1 MPVSSAERGM
11 LEQIF
16 DDVLTDSTL
25 KTALTVAHKMV
36 GQGII
41 DKEDVRSFIAGFL
54 SGAFLTEGSRLATTP
69 EKLVEIADECAN
81 ILLRRAWEIRDRI
94 LNME

>member
-1 MPVSSAERGM
+1 MPVSPAERGM

-16 DDVLTDSTL
+16 DEVLTDPTL
-25 KTALTVAHKMV
+25 NTALTVAQKMV
-36 GQGII
+36 EQSII
-41 DKEDVRSFIAGFL
+41 DKEDVRSFIVGFL

-69 EKLVEIADECAN
+69 EKLVEIADECSN

-94 LNME
+94 LNMK